1 MWCPFCMVLWL
12 TLQWCFLQR
21 AIVIRLL
28 QLEFWHHW
36 GNIFVEILSVSLIF
50 AMGRPWYSPTPWF
63 ELIAFSKITAVV
75 WGDHREVVLLDLV
88 NHFDHLNE
96 FLQMQSMIWRG
107 LCIVGSSRFL
117 HPLADGL
124 KFILKEHISQSGAN
138 LYILKCPQWLHLCL
152 LVDRVVP
159 LDYVWYCM
167 VISSLLVPYD
177 SRTNMMVAFNDT

>member
-1 MWCPFCMVLWL
+1 M
-12 TLQWCFLQR
+12 
-21 AIVIRLL
+21 
-28 QLEFWHHW
+28 
-36 GNIFVEILSVSLIF
+36 
-50 AMGRPWYSPTPWF
+50 
-63 ELIAFSKITAVV
+63 
-75 WGDHREVVLLDLV
+75 
-88 NHFDHLNE
+88 
-96 FLQMQSMIWRG
+96 
-107 LCIVGSSRFL
+107 GSSRFL